1 MGWRVQIEW
10 VCKVILNLR
19 ISVSW
24 TGAWGPHDDMTSFQ
38 CTHARDDAGLA
49 AIAADAGPTAIAAD
63 DGLAEVAVDGGDGGM
78 NPSYMGVEESVVQ
91 SRMKPKALP
100 KKVVGRRAVCFLA
113 LQCPA
118 HAAESRVVCA
128 HT

>member
-38 CTHARDDAGLA
+38 CTHARDDAGPTA
-49 AIAADAGPTAIAAD
+49 IVADAGPTAIAADAGPTAIAAD

-78 NPSYMGVEESVVQ
+78 NPSYMGVEES
-91 SRMKPKALP
+91 
-100 KKVVGRRAVCFLA
+100 
-113 LQCPA
+113 
-118 HAAESRVVCA
+118 
-128 HT
+128 